1 MLSILLLKNKRLK
14 IKYIAFLNNILFRY
28 IKNVQL
34 KKNSL
39 YLKTLKDY
47 IYIILIFLKKHTLGQ
62 FKILT
67 DILCYDYPGKKFRF
81 SIVYNLLSLDLNYRI
96 KVFTKLKEKIP
107 LISTITPL
115 YSGAGWLEREVWDM
129 FGIFFLKNNDLRRIL
144 TDYGFVG
151 YPLRKDFPLTGFI
164 EVIYDDS
171 ENQVV
176 YKRLDLSQDFRNYK
190 FENSWKE

>member
-1 MLSILLLKNKRLK
+1 M
-14 IKYIAFLNNILFRY
+14 
-28 IKNVQL
+28 
-34 KKNSL
+34 
-39 YLKTLKDY
+39 
-47 IYIILIFLKKHTLGQ
+47 
-62 FKILT
+62 T

-151 YPLRKDFPLTGFI
+151 YPLRKDFPLTVYRGTMLTVKIKSFI
-164 EVIYDDS
+164 KDLIYHKIL
-171 ENQVV
+171 EIINLKIVEKNNV
-176 YKRLDLSQDFRNYK
+176 NY
-190 FENSWKE
+190 N

>member
-107 LISTITPL
+107 LISTIAPL

>member
-1 MLSILLLKNKRLK
+1 M
-14 IKYIAFLNNILFRY
+14 
-28 IKNVQL
+28 
-34 KKNSL
+34 
-39 YLKTLKDY
+39 
-47 IYIILIFLKKHTLGQ
+47 
-62 FKILT
+62 T